1 MFSQPILDK
10 LMSSM
15 ARAILR
21 RNKVLVMDEA
31 TASIDCELLISLLA
45 RNQLTLLDET
55 DALSKLPEQ
64 GMSPWSR
71 LISSFQN
78 DP

>member
-1 MFSQPILDK
+1 MNSSLNK
-10 LMSSM
+10 LMGSM

-31 TASIDCELLISLLA
+31 TASIDCELLISLRA
-45 RNQLTLLDET
+45 RNQLTTLDET
-55 DALSKLPEQ
+55 DALSKLRQQ
-64 GMSPWSR
+64 GILSWSW

>member
-1 MFSQPILDK
+1 
-10 LMSSM
+10 M

-31 TASIDCELLISLLA
+31 TASIDCELHRSVYP
-45 RNQLTLLDET
+45 RNQLTSPDET

-64 GMSPWSR
+64 ETSSWSR
-71 LISSFQN
+71 LICSFEN
-78 DP
+78 NP

>member
-1 MFSQPILDK
+1 MNSSLNK
-10 LMSSM
+10 LMGSM

-31 TASIDCELLISLLA
+31 TASIDCELLISLRA
-45 RNQLTLLDET
+45 RNQLTTLDET
-55 DALSKLPEQ
+55 DALSKLREQ
-64 GMSPWSR
+64 GILSWSW

>member
-1 MFSQPILDK
+1 MG
-10 LMSSM
+10 SM

-31 TASIDCELLISLLA
+31 TASIDCELLISLRA
-45 RNQLTLLDET
+45 RNQLTTLDET
-55 DALSKLPEQ
+55 DALSKLREQ
-64 GMSPWSR
+64 GILSWSW

>member
-1 MFSQPILDK
+1 MLSRSILDK

-31 TASIDCELLISLLA
+31 TASIDCKPEYPPYL
-45 RNQLTLLDET
+45 RNQLTSPDET
-55 DALSKLPEQ
+55 DALSKLLEQ
-64 GMSPWSR
+64 GISSWSG

-78 DP
+78 DS